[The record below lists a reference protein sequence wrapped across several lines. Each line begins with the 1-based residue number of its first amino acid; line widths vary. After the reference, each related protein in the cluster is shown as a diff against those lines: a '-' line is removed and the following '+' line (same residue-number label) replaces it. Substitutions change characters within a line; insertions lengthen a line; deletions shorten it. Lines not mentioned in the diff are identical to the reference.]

1 MVCKILTCM
10 GLPGW
15 QLLKLKAREWLYC
28 INDILQYYKFGVYF
42 RIVWVK
48 EINTDEIDLL
58 GSLFWNIQ
66 DKKMYQGCNCL
77 HRCSHSYITSFI
89 GGHLCMPIK
98 WVYSKPCIVSVT
110 SHYCWLCWPTEC
122 GNRHDICVIWVFG
135 WWNIAFPTIKVSLA
149 AILEAVCK

>member
-58 GSLFWNIQ
+58 GSLF
-66 DKKMYQGCNCL
+66 
-77 HRCSHSYITSFI
+77 
-89 GGHLCMPIK
+89 
-98 WVYSKPCIVSVT
+98 
-110 SHYCWLCWPTEC
+110 
-122 GNRHDICVIWVFG
+122 
-135 WWNIAFPTIKVSLA
+135 
-149 AILEAVCK
+149 